1 MARVD
6 LRKFARTL
14 AGARLVGL
22 DTAVLIYHLEDIAPY
37 SELTTVLLTRAAAG
51 SLRVVLS
58 TVVVAEALVG
68 PWKFGDAGAA
78 ARIEHAL
85 RALPGT
91 LVADLTWAIA
101 ARAARMRART
111 GLPLPDSLVIAAAV
125 ERGASLMLT
134 NDAAWRGKPL
144 HCRVAVLEDFLA
156 D

>member
-6 LRKFARTL
+6 LRRFARRL
-14 AGARLVGL
+14 AGVRLVGL
-22 DTAVLIYHLEDIAPY
+22 DTAALIYHLEDIAPY

-51 SLRVVLS
+51 SLRIVLS
-58 TVVVAEALVG
+58 TVVVAESLVG
-68 PWKFGDAGAA
+68 PWKLGDEVA
-78 ARIEHAL
+78 ARIEDAL

-101 ARAARMRART
+101 ARAARMRAQT
-111 GLPLPDSLVIAAAV
+111 GLPLPDSLVIATAV
-125 ERGASLMLT
+125 EQGASLMLT
-134 NDAAWRGKPL
+134 NDAAWRGKAL